1 MYLLVDTWESW
12 KDICTTVHT
21 IDLREG
27 AWWLG
32 SRTWRGKRLSV
43 YSTPWTV
50 ASRAPLSMGFSRQGY
65 CRGLPE
71 VKGILMLFE
80 WFISPDVML
89 TLQDLLLN
97 TNGCISRVKNTI
109 FETIVFIHLQPHLS
123 CLSPDHRLHAGLLT
137 LKVL

>member
-1 MYLLVDTWESW
+1 M
-12 KDICTTVHT
+12 K
-21 IDLREG
+21 
-27 AWWLG
+27 LG
-32 SRTWRGKRLSV
+32 L
-43 YSTPWTV
+43 
-50 ASRAPLSMGFSRQGY
+50 F
-65 CRGLPE
+65 E

-137 LKVL
+137 LKVLWSFFSPSFLLSRVSFWALCSNLVINSRKLSQIHTPGFTFSSDCIF